1 MHSVGKMRI
10 QNSNR
15 EVQKEE
21 LPYGRRTL
29 KLVFKTDS
37 RDLDWIPLV
46 LGQDKVRWRTVV
58 KIVMTLDTRKRRGIS
73 WWTGRTDS
81 QEGI

>member
-37 RDLDWIPLV
+37 RDLD
-46 LGQDKVRWRTVV
+46 
-58 KIVMTLDTRKRRGIS
+58 
-73 WWTGRTDS
+73 
-81 QEGI
+81 